1 MLNHHR
7 RSHDERRDIDRVFGS
22 KVLDPKEE
30 GSMPHLNRILKCIVK
45 GNEYR
50 DLDQHRKAPTHGV
63 NLSPFV
69 EQHDLLLN
77 PCLVVLVGFFE
88 SGHFRLYLLHPLHR
102 FETDLCEGQKDDFDQ
117 YAENED
123 IDPKIFRNR
132 IGELQQPD
140 EGFCDDCKPT
150 KIDQLFC
157 IDTQGF

>member
-1 MLNHHR
+1 MLDDHG
-7 RSHDERRDIDRVFGS
+7 RSHDEWCNIDRVFRS
-22 KVLDPKEE
+22 KVLNPKEE
-30 GSMPHLNRILKCIVK
+30 RGMPHLNGELKCIIK
-45 GNEYR
+45 GNEDRY
-50 DLDQHRKAPTHGV
+50 LDQHGKAPAHGID
-63 NLSPFV
+63 LPPFI
-69 EQHDLLLN
+69 EQHDLLLK